1 MLTLNKTVP
10 SKVQVN
16 LSGDGD
22 VFDEDTKRRIEEARK
37 AGVPEP
43 QIQMEATEYQA
54 RKNPIIKQTDTSKVA
69 DLLPLIG
76 AVGGSFIPGL
86 GTIVGSAVG
95 AGLGTAMKQEAK
107 KEPFNAKEI
116 GKETLYAGA
125 GGVVGKGIGYV
136 GGKVLGKLAPKVA
149 EAGGEATSKTG
160 LLPKIGKSVREFGES
175 MKGTSKIRVKAS
187 VSAPR
192 EEEAIRQTFKNLKL
206 EGPANE
212 LYKQLEPNL
221 NFLEKNI
228 LGHAGMSNKKV
239 PATVIYDSFKKGVRD
254 NILTG
259 NLDEVSAKKAIDGV
273 LKDLMKRTGKE
284 GNLAE
289 LSTEDLLS
297 WKRIINKQY
306 SGISKKIDAGTA
318 LTPKEQVLEQAWNS
332 IDEALRS
339 VNPEIS
345 GMLSEQSNLY
355 KSLHSIDSASRTVP
369 TMRMAGTSIPAKI
382 ANNVS
387 EKSGKFFENVG
398 TGIEKMSAGGTL
410 PPINVDPV
418 KAQKVLGAL
427 PTIGAGVGAGVG
439 SMEQV
444 GDGLNYG
451 GSENNQVEDS
461 QQVEGQQDDS
471 NHANQYITGYS
482 PEQLF
487 QAVMTAQQA
496 GDTKSA
502 TMLKGWYEAELK
514 YQEGGSEKAVPATI
528 KAKQDL
534 STAGLRARQDA
545 EDIFK
550 ENPSIVLTGLLTGGL
565 ASRKFDS
572 ALSRAIEGLL
582 RARSGAAVPD
592 SEVAKY
598 KKDYGPR
605 IGDTRET
612 ALYKL
617 KQLELDLMDVFNGQA
632 VPDQLPVIQ

>member
-10 SKVQVN
+10 SKVQVS

-22 VFDEDTKRRIEEARK
+22 IFDEDTKKRIEEARK

-54 RKNPIIKQTDTSKVA
+54 RKNPIIKKTDTSKVA

-86 GTIVGSAVG
+86 GTIVGGALG

-107 KEPFNAKEI
+107 KQPFDIKEI

-125 GGVVGKGIGYV
+125 GGAIGKGVGYV
-136 GGKVLGKLAPKVA
+136 GGKVLGKLAPKAGAVA
-149 EAGGEATSKTG
+149 EETG
-160 LLPKIGKSVREFGES
+160 LLPRIGKTVENIGTKTRSGVSKIYTKSSIYGAGEEKAIQNTLKELGI
-175 MKGTSKIRVKAS
+175 KGTS
-187 VSAPR
+187 
-192 EEEAIRQTFKNLKL
+192 QTQYESLLPAMTKL
-206 EGPANE
+206 EGGITNIISTSSKPV
-212 LYKQLEPNL
+212 LVDNL
-221 NFLEKNI
+221 GKTFME
-228 LGHAGMSNKKV
+228 
-239 PATVIYDSFKKGVRD
+239 
-254 NILTG
+254 
-259 NLDEVSAKKAIDGV
+259 NLRGSVL
-273 LKDLMKRTGKE
+273 LKDLSKQQAQQEIKGFLQQLSAMSGAPRGGTTVD
-284 GNLAE
+284 AE
-289 LSTEDLLS
+289 TLLK
-297 WKRIINKQY
+297 WKRLINENFG
-306 SGISKKIDAGTA
+306 GISKKVQMGNP
-318 LTPKEQVLEQAWNS
+318 LTPTEQVANVAWKS
-332 IDEALRS
+332 IDDAISKNYPDVKNLLTKQSHLYKASQSLGSARKTVPTNRFMGTTIPKDIAEGGQDWIGRKLENVGAGMQNIKLPQIPG
-339 VNPEIS
+339 VNPESVAKVS
-345 GMLSEQSNLY
+345 G
-355 KSLHSIDSASRTVP
+355 V
-369 TMRMAGTSIPAKI
+369 
-382 ANNVS
+382 
-387 EKSGKFFENVG
+387 
-398 TGIEKMSAGGTL
+398 L
-410 PPINVDPV
+410 PS
-418 KAQKVLGAL
+418 
-427 PTIGAGVGAGVG
+427 IGAGVGAVAG
-439 SMEQV
+439 
-444 GDGLNYG
+444 GLPQIDDSSQNDNNVIQG
-451 GSENNQVEDS
+451 EDTQQSNNQSHE
-461 QQVEGQQDDS
+461 
-471 NHANQYITGYS
+471 NQYITGYS

-550 ENPSIVLTGLLTGGL
+550 ENPNIVLTGMLTGGL

-632 VPDQLPVIQ
+632 IPDQLPIIQ